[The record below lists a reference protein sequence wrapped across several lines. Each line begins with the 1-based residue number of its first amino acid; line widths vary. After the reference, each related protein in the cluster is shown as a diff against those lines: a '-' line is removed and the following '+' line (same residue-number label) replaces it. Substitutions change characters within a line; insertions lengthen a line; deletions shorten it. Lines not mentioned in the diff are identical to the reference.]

1 MNYRQIFRALC
12 SLLISF
18 SSLSLARDDLLENIK
33 KDWSAAKLIRFD
45 VLIAVESEVFNTVDS
60 TSGNIVIAEDGRY
73 RANIGDELF
82 LFDGKC
88 IWEVSFANL
97 QATRQCLKE
106 GERFEN
112 RLIFLKDINSYYR
125 TASSIKGDG
134 YLLVK
139 NQGIGEALPDS
150 INLYLDRKAGRIS
163 FLEYYDLNSEKNT
176 VFLHDVKLQSEV
188 EDKIFEYLPSDS
200 IEVITLP

>member
-12 SLLISF
+12 FLLISF
-18 SSLSLARDDLLENIK
+18 SSLSLAGDDLLENIK

-45 VLIAVESEVFNTVDS
+45 VLIAIQSEVFNTVDS

-73 RANIGDELF
+73 RANIGDELS

-97 QATRQCLKE
+97 QAICQCLKE

-150 INLYLDRKAGRIS
+150 INLYLDRKAGRVS

-176 VFLHDVKLQSEV
+176 VFLHDVKLQSVV
-188 EDKIFEYLPSDS
+188 EDVIFKYVPSDS

>member
-1 MNYRQIFRALC
+1 MNYRQIFRALGF
-12 SLLISF
+12 LLISF
-18 SSLSLARDDLLENIK
+18 SSLSLAGDDLLENIK

-97 QATRQCLKE
+97 QATCQCLKE

-112 RLIFLKDINSYYR
+112 RLIFLKDISSYYR
-125 TASSIKGDG
+125 TTSSIKGDG

-150 INLYLDRKAGRIS
+150 INVYLDRKANRIS
-163 FLEYYDLNSEKNT
+163 LLEYYDLNSEKNT